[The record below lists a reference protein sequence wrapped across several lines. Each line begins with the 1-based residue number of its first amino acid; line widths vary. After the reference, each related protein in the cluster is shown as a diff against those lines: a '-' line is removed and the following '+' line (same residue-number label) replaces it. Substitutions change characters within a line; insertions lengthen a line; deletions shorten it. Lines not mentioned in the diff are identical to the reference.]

1 MIRVKNRKAITNLSR
16 KSLKASRARNL
27 VAIAAIAL
35 TTLLFTALFT
45 IALSINT
52 GFQESNFRQCGGW
65 NHGTFKYLTEKQFNE
80 LKTDSTIKEW
90 GVRRFLGMP
99 TDAPFNKDH
108 VEIGYSDEVQAHWM
122 YCDPIKGRLPKEGTN
137 ETATDTHVLELLG
150 VKPELGATFTV
161 TFMVDNKK
169 TTQTFTLCG
178 WWEYD
183 EAIVANHILIPESRV
198 NAVLK
203 ELNVNPE
210 TAVDNAGS
218 WGLDVMFSNAWKIEQ
233 KMDDI
238 LARHGYQSESK
249 SEGDNYIAT
258 GVNWGYTSSQLSDS
272 TDIGT
277 VVGIVGMLV
286 LITFTGYLI
295 IYNVFRISV
304 VNDIRFYG
312 MLKTIGTT
320 PRQVRRMIRQQA
332 LTLSLIGIPVGL
344 ILGWGIGSILV
355 PVVVGSLDG
364 IIETVSASPFI
375 FVFAALFSLVTVL
388 LSCSRPGRL
397 AGRVSPIEALRY
409 TEKTKG
415 KKGNKGKKR
424 TAGVSLPRMAWAN
437 LGRSHS
443 KTVITVLSLSLAVL
457 LMTLTVTFTNGFDM
471 DKYLTK
477 FVATD
482 FVFSDA
488 SYFQTGI
495 RYKEPVAPAD
505 VDAVSSRTEIADGG
519 RIYGGTGMINEAVT
533 EDYFRMQ
540 NKDWYDAK
548 GLDQLVESADKTA
561 DGHILTGVNLYGMEA
576 FALDQLK
583 VIEGDLSKLHEA
595 GSNAIAAVYEDDDY
609 DNLIPES
616 HWAKLG
622 DSVTLTYVDEV
633 DYVDTETGESV
644 DPSSEED
651 YVQKILSSHEVTYT
665 VTALVLVPPAMSYR
679 YYGSDPFVLN
689 DQTYIRDTG
698 RNQIMSY
705 VFNTKDDAANASME
719 KYMTDYTQ
727 NQNPDCDYESKA
739 TYAAQFEGFRS
750 MFLLLGG
757 ALSFIVGL
765 VGILNFFN
773 AILTGILTRRREF
786 AMLQSIGMTGKQLKT
801 MLICEGLLYAL
812 GAILFS
818 MVLTVVTGRMLSK
831 TLESM
836 FWFYRYQLTIT
847 PILIV
852 LPVFVL
858 LGVLLPLLSYQSVA
872 KKTVVER
879 LRDTE
884 G

>member
-65 NHGTFKYLTEKQFNE
+65 NHVTFKYLTEKQFNE

-99 TDAPFNKDH
+99 ADAPFNKDH
-108 VEIGYSDEVQAHWM
+108 VEIGYSDEEQAHWM

-137 ETATDTHVLELLG
+137 EAATDTHVLELLG

-161 TFMVDNKK
+161 TFMVDNKQ
-169 TTQTFTLCG
+169 TTKTFTLCG

-210 TAVDNAGS
+210 TAADNAGS
-218 WGLDVMFSNAWKIEQ
+218 WGLDVMFSNEWKIEQ

-249 SEGDNYIAT
+249 SEGNNYIAT
-258 GVNWGYTSSQLSDS
+258 GVNWGYTGSQLSDS

-277 VVGIVGMLV
+277 VAGIMGMLV

-332 LTLSLIGIPVGL
+332 LTLSVIGIPVGL

-355 PVVVGSLDG
+355 PVVIGSLNG
-364 IIETVSASPFI
+364 IIETVSTSPFI

-409 TEKTKG
+409 TERTKG
-415 KKGNKGKKR
+415 KKGKKGKKR

-437 LGRSHS
+437 LGRSYS

-471 DKYLTK
+471 
-477 FVATD
+477 
-482 FVFSDA
+482 
-488 SYFQTGI
+488 
-495 RYKEPVAPAD
+495 
-505 VDAVSSRTEIADGG
+505 
-519 RIYGGTGMINEAVT
+519 
-533 EDYFRMQ
+533 
-540 NKDWYDAK
+540 
-548 GLDQLVESADKTA
+548 
-561 DGHILTGVNLYGMEA
+561 
-576 FALDQLK
+576 
-583 VIEGDLSKLHEA
+583 LHEA
-595 GSNAIAAVYEDDDY
+595 GSNAIAAVYENDDY
-609 DNLIPES
+609 GNLIPES

-633 DYVDTETGESV
+633 DYVDPDTGESV
-644 DPSSEED
+644 DPSSGED

-679 YYGSDPFVLN
+679 SYGPDPFVLN

-698 RNQIMSY
+698 RDQIMSY

-719 KYMTDYTQ
+719 KYMTDYTK

-739 TYAAQFEGFRS
+739 TYASEFEGFRS

-765 VGILNFFN
+765 VGLLNFFN
-773 AILTGILTRRREF
+773 AILTVIPTRAPED
-786 AMLQSIGMTGKQLKT
+786 AASADSHM
-801 MLICEGLLYAL
+801 
-812 GAILFS
+812 
-818 MVLTVVTGRMLSK
+818 
-831 TLESM
+831 
-836 FWFYRYQLTIT
+836 
-847 PILIV
+847 
-852 LPVFVL
+852 
-858 LGVLLPLLSYQSVA
+858 
-872 KKTVVER
+872 
-879 LRDTE
+879 
-884 G
+884 